1 MLDKNKTKVSVFS
14 VGLSCSFG
22 TICNLNA
29 QHPKIKKI
37 ENLKLGDP
45 QPTML
50 DVKQDGAQ
58 KIPRRHKLPLKSAPL
73 KSPTTA

>member
-45 QPTML
+45 QRAVL
-50 DVKQDGAQ
+50 GVKQGGAQ
-58 KIPRRHKLPLKSAPL
+58 KVPRSHQLSLKSAPL
-73 KSPTTA
+73 KSPAIA